1 VYNTLLWGRYRN
13 HRTFEETK
21 HFGGWRNSNF
31 SGLSE
36 DGDLAG
42 VFTDGMKN
50 FDWWSIGDGISVSMH
65 GEDSWKCQK
74 RFEIKGERGGDATI
88 KRKTFG
94 RTKRI
99 KKCEAVSWLQ
109 H

>member
-1 VYNTLLWGRYRN
+1 VNNTLLWSRYRN
-13 HRTFEETK
+13 HRTFKKTK
-21 HFGGWRNSNF
+21 HLGGRRNSNF

-42 VFTDGMKN
+42 VLTYGMKN

-74 RFEIKGERGGDATI
+74 RFEIKGERRGDAAI
-88 KRKTFG
+88 KGETLG
-94 RTKRI
+94 WAKRI
-99 KKCEAVSWLQ
+99 KKCESVSGLQ